1 MGGGMCSAY
10 HRRVT
15 MHGDDVAAEALT
27 QLGSGANCLG
37 YYIYK
42 GALVSSLRVI

>member
-1 MGGGMCSAY
+1 
-10 HRRVT
+10 